1 MHQFMSIVE
10 QKTEIYSRNDWRT
23 IQKKQIYQNT
33 NPTKLKLR
41 LGQCIFVW
49 ALDCDFHFSMKIR
62 EKEILFAN
70 EFPANVRK
78 KRNEMKWKEK
88 RNNIKM
94 VSCIKTLLRIQ
105 GDALMLDGERDSSSL
120 FCFCSN
126 IFL

>member
-78 KRNEMKWKEK
+78 KRNEMK
-88 RNNIKM
+88 
-94 VSCIKTLLRIQ
+94 
-105 GDALMLDGERDSSSL
+105 
-120 FCFCSN
+120 
-126 IFL
+126 